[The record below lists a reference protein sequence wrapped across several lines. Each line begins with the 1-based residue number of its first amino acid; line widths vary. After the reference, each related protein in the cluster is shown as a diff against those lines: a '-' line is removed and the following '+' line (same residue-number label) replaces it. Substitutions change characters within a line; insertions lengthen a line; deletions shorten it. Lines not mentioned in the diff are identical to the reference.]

1 MSATYWYSCTK
12 GWLYKVKT
20 SDKSKYGYSSFGA
33 SNRTAD
39 GPIDVNCVRLSIVL
53 CKEWSWQIF
62 AKSSHLGFGI
72 LERNCLE
79 VYGLERSDREF
90 LVGSDSWVPFLDFR
104 RLAAFTARMIVT
116 TCILQ
121 LTEA

>member
-1 MSATYWYSCTK
+1 MHVSHILVLAVQ
-12 GWLYKVKT
+12 LYQGMAVQ
-20 SDKSKYGYSSFGA
+20 SKNKRQVEVGYSSFGA

-53 CKEWSWQIF
+53 RKEWSWQIF

-104 RLAAFTARMIVT
+104 RLAAFTARMIVDDFVS
-116 TCILQ
+116 
-121 LTEA
+121 